1 MEAAEHETSERLH
14 RVLLEELHHRIKNT
28 FATVKAITSQS
39 LRTADTLEDGIEAVS
54 NRLHAMGRAHDLLL
68 RETWTSASLDD
79 VLKHAIE
86 PFVTEDGDQFLIQAS
101 TITVDRAT
109 ILPLSM
115 VLNELCTNAL
125 KYGALSTPAGR
136 VSIAASVDEA
146 GKLLHLTWT
155 ESDGPIVKPPSRR
168 SFGTRLIERSLF
180 NGSDGHAALTFP
192 SSGTVCSLSIP
203 LERG

>member
-1 MEAAEHETSERLH
+1 MDAAEHETADRLQ

-28 FATVKAITSQS
+28 LATVMAIASQS
-39 LRTADTLEDGIEAVS
+39 LRNADTLEHGIEAVS
-54 NRLHAMGRAHDLLL
+54 NRLHALGRAHDLLL
-68 RETWTSASLDD
+68 RESWTSASLDD

-86 PFVTEDGDQFLIQAS
+86 PFVTEGADPFLIQTS

-109 ILPLSM
+109 ILPLAM

-136 VSIAASVDEA
+136 VTIAASVDDT

-155 ESDGPIVKPPSRR
+155 ESDGPVVKPPSRR
-168 SFGTRLIERSLF
+168 SFGSRLIERSLF
-180 NGSDGHAALTFP
+180 NNPPGQAELTFP
-192 SSGTVCSLSIP
+192 PTGVVCSLKIP